1 MKYIDPKKA
10 LKHPKWKMGKKISV
24 DSATLM
30 NKMLE
35 LIEAQKLF
43 KISSNK
49 IDILIHPN
57 SLIHAIVKLKNG
69 LSKFIYHETTMIV
82 PIANAIFENNF
93 DINNFYNKG
102 KREVFENLEFRKVD
116 EKTFPIFKIKNRLT
130 ELPSTPIIINA
141 SNEVLVAHFLKKKI
155 PFQAIFKIIMTI
167 LNDRNYKK
175 YAIRKPKNIN
185 QINKIDFW
193 AKQKTKEKII
203 TLYD

>member
-1 MKYIDPKKA
+1 
-10 LKHPKWKMGKKISV
+10 
-24 DSATLM
+24 
-30 NKMLE
+30 MLE

-93 DINNFYNKG
+93 DIKNFYNKG
-102 KREVFENLEFRKVD
+102 KREIFENLEFRKVD
-116 EKTFPIFKIKNRLT
+116 EKIFPVFKIKNRLT
-130 ELPSTPIIINA
+130 ELPSTPIIVNA

-167 LNDRNYKK
+167 LDDRNYKK

-193 AKQKTKEKII
+193 AKQKTKEKI
-203 TLYD
+203 TALYD